1 MTKRQDF
8 LALDPLHRSLVRP
21 ERDRHD
27 DIVVE
32 ARAITSAGHVTAYG
46 ARVQTPMQ
54 RYLRRQQVTGR
65 HALAADRLYRAW
77 AISQGARLD
86 APGGASYSP
95 GGWTDAQVQATRSY
109 IAARDHVGG
118 RLWPLLFHVACL
130 DYPVDRVA
138 NEVLGGANPTAV
150 MALLRH
156 ALDELADCFGLPE

>member
-1 MTKRQDF
+1 MTG
-8 LALDPLHRSLVRP
+8 PLRRSLVSDR
-21 ERDRHD
+21 RDSHD

-54 RYLRRQQVTGR
+54 RYLRRGRVTGR
-65 HALAADRLYRAW
+65 HAVAADRLYGCW

-86 APGGASYSP
+86 DPGGACYSP

-109 IAARDHVGG
+109 VAARDHVGG
-118 RLWPLLFHVACL
+118 RLWPLVFHVCCL

-138 NEVLGGANPTAV
+138 NEVLRGANPTAV

-156 ALDELADCFGLPE
+156 ALDELADCFGLPD